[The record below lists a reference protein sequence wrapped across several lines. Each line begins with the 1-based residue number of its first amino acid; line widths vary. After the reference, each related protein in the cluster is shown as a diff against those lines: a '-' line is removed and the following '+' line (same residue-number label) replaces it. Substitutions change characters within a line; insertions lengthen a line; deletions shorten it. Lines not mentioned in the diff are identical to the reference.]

1 MKELYVKFIDK
12 YTPCWDEEVHSV
24 ELINPNEKSKLVVFQ
39 NRKKLHV

>member
-1 MKELYVKFIDK
+1 MKELYVKFIDN
-12 YTPCWDEEVHSV
+12 WDEEVHSV